1 MPIPFIFFVRLLKY
15 MEEMMHDKMRQ
26 LKIDCYLSQGC
37 QSEKALKTN
46 IAIALDREGIK
57 AKVNFHR
64 INDDEASSLGLSG
77 SPSVFINGKE
87 LQPTGTVG
95 FS

>member
-1 MPIPFIFFVRLLKY
+1 M
-15 MEEMMHDKMRQ
+15 
-26 LKIDCYLSQGC
+26 KIDCYLSQGC
-37 QSEKALKTN
+37 QSEEALKTN
-46 IAIALDREGIK
+46 IAVAIEREGIR
-57 AKVNFHR
+57 AEVNCYR

-87 LQPTGTVG
+87 LQPLGTAG

>member
-1 MPIPFIFFVRLLKY
+1 
-15 MEEMMHDKMRQ
+15 MMHDRKTQ
-26 LKIDCYLSQGC
+26 LTIDCYLSQGC
-37 QSEKALKTN
+37 LSEEALKIS
-46 IAIALDREGIK
+46 IATALERDGIK
-57 AKVNFHR
+57 ADVNFYR
-64 INDDEASSLGLSG
+64 INNAEALSLGLSG

>member
-1 MPIPFIFFVRLLKY
+1 
-15 MEEMMHDKMRQ
+15 MMHDRKTQ
-26 LKIDCYLSQGC
+26 LTIDCYLSQGC
-37 QSEKALKTN
+37 QSEEALKIS
-46 IAIALDREGIK
+46 IATALERDGIK
-57 AKVNFHR
+57 ADVNFHR
-64 INDDEASSLGLSG
+64 LNDDEASSRGLSG